1 MQTDCR
7 SSKHRRLNMPDVDK
21 QNMKIDMEKVEK
33 EMRSISSA
41 ALYNNLKWWAN
52 GEHDVHEET
61 LKKALGI
68 LDDIIFCKFKDDFL
82 IKLSAGEIFYRARTI
97 NIDDYGNVEK
107 GIHYSSDR
115 LFGYNWKE
123 SKEPPVKYAAAGRN
137 SQAKE
142 KALYLASNEITACV
156 EVRPPIRALVSIA
169 KFVLNKDI
177 TIIDFSKLDYQNPLE
192 KMDKIYNIDTIKYLS
207 SVLALFSVPVYSK
220 EEYTITQKLVK
231 YFREKGYQGF
241 KYRSFYA
248 DGCNYT
254 FFDESVKEFTWESS
268 RVVLNYATSNL
279 FISLDRKDEPIDIEN
294 TKNVEQN
301 VRQEIRKKIWDD
313 VCRGWKL
320 KFPSD
325 KERIACDML
334 EILKKGENITQK
346 ELAQKRN
353 TTVYKVQ
360 AVQRKLKAIG
370 VIKYIGRGRNGYWK
384 LADSTPL

>member
-1 MQTDCR
+1 
-7 SSKHRRLNMPDVDK
+7 MPDVDK

-33 EMRSISSA
+33 EMKSISSA
-41 ALYNNLKWWAN
+41 ALYNNLKWWSN

-254 FFDESVKEFTWESS
+254 FFDESVKEFTWKDS
-268 RVVLNYATSNL
+268 RVVLNYAAANL
-279 FISLDRKDEPIDIEN
+279 FISLDRTDNPIDIEN
-294 TKNVEQN
+294 ASKVEQD
-301 VRQEIRKKIWDD
+301 VSQKIRKQIWDD
-313 VCRGWKL
+313 VCRGWKV
-320 KFPSD
+320 KFPLNESL
-325 KERIACDML
+325 IACDMMTAL
-334 EILKKGENITQK
+334 DEVVMIT
-346 ELAQKRN
+346 LN
-353 TTVYKVQ
+353 
-360 AVQRKLKAIG
+360 
-370 VIKYIGRGRNGYWK
+370 
-384 LADSTPL
+384 